1 MPPWSDRRGLRS
13 VVLWWVLW
21 VVLAAVV
28 PGASADVLPLQA
40 IETEQRLRENPQA
53 FDRADQ
59 FCSGR
64 RVGDACQ
71 MPASALAG
79 GGAGIC
85 RNGIDS
91 SRTRID
97 LHCERTA
104 KVSLA
109 RGLPSEGF
117 VLPAYFCET
126 PEGAAIAR
134 SRGFSCTPAAQ
145 PPPRPFLS
153 GSRDR
158 CRLHRPAHGRWHAGA
173 RCRRLRAYHGIRAAL
188 LFPRLAH
195 RSTRGRQL
203 RLPQTHRA
211 SLQGCRL
218 VAESPAVSAACCP
231 VRSLRRSGSVLRL

>member
-13 VVLWWVLW
+13 VVLWVVLW

-64 RVGDACQ
+64 SVGDACR
-71 MPASALAG
+71 MLGTALAG

-97 LHCERTA
+97 LRCERTA
-104 KVSLA
+104 KASLA

-117 VLPAYFCET
+117 VLPAYFCEN

-145 PPPRPFLS
+145 PPH
-153 GSRDR
+153 DR
-158 CRLHRPAHGRWHAGA
+158 FCQGREIGA
-173 RCRRLRAYHGIRAAL
+173 ACTAL
-188 LFPRLAH
+188 L
-195 RSTRGRQL
+195 TVDG
-203 RLPQTHRA
+203 T
-211 SLQGCRL
+211 
-218 VAESPAVSAACCP
+218 P
-231 VRSLRRSGSVLRL
+231 VRDAGVCARITESAPRFYFRGWHIAQREVVNCVSPKPIERRYKEVSGWQKVRQ

>member
-13 VVLWWVLW
+13 VVLWLVLW

-134 SRGFSCTPAAQ
+134 SRGFSCTPAAH
-145 PPPRPFLS
+145 PPH
-153 GSRDR
+153 DR
-158 CRLHRPAHGRWHAGA
+158 FCQGRGIGA
-173 RCRRLRAYHGIRAAL
+173 ACTAL
-188 LFPRLAH
+188 L
-195 RSTRGRQL
+195 TVDG
-203 RLPQTHRA
+203 T
-211 SLQGCRL
+211 
-218 VAESPAVSAACCP
+218 P
-231 VRSLRRSGSVLRL
+231 VRDVGVCARITESAPRFYFRGWHIAQREVVNCVSPEPIERRYKDVGWWQKVRQ

>member
-13 VVLWWVLW
+13 VVLWLVLW

-134 SRGFSCTPAAQ
+134 SRGFSCTPAAH
-145 PPPRPFLS
+145 PPPTTVSVR
-153 GSRDR
+153 
-158 CRLHRPAHGRWHAGA
+158 
-173 RCRRLRAYHGIRAAL
+173 
-188 LFPRLAH
+188 
-195 RSTRGRQL
+195 
-203 RLPQTHRA
+203 
-211 SLQGCRL
+211 
-218 VAESPAVSAACCP
+218 VA
-231 VRSLRRSGSVLRL
+231 GSVPPAPPCSRSMARRCAM